1 MTPETE
7 KALRESSKRH
17 PFWICSV
24 VFLLLA
30 CYFSMGL
37 VNLVDQRKQLTNASV
52 LQEQNLSSLE
62 DAKRL
67 ETRLEA
73 LSVELLQIARTNATA
88 KQIVQDFNIQWNP
101 AALPAPSTSEG
112 LKK

>member
-7 KALRESSKRH
+7 RALRESSRRH
-17 PFWICSV
+17 PFWIRSIL
-24 VFLLLA
+24 FLLLA
-30 CYFSMGL
+30 CYFGMAL
-37 VNLVDQRKQLTNASV
+37 ANLIQQRRQLQNASV
-52 LQEQNLSSLE
+52 LQGQNLSSLE

-67 ETRLEA
+67 ESRLEA
-73 LSVELLQIARTNATA
+73 LSVELLQISRTNATA

-101 AALPAPSTSEG
+101 AAPPAPSTPEG